1 MSTERVFEVER
12 KYGNQGSRVL
22 GEPCMCVVELLRM
35 ERERGSQGVLPDE

>member
-1 MSTERVFEVER
+1 MER

-22 GEPCMCVVELLRM
+22 DEPSMCMVELLRM